1 MPDPKTTAERLNAW
15 LLSSKVGSSSKC
27 IAQHLTDNECS
38 GDYPMDAE
46 DLGRCIGLLDAVP
59 EFRARLPEMAKV
71 NCYWAALIPRW
82 SELERCQSDYR
93 KCSDLIR
100 SLTRPVEKDDP
111 SVVRLNDGCSIR
123 FGGRKRP

>member
-1 MPDPKTTAERLNAW
+1 MESVSDTEKQLAKWFMSGEVGASSTA
-15 LLSSKVGSSSKC
+15 
-27 IAQHLTDNECS
+27 IAQPLSGEECD
-38 GDYPMDAE
+38 GDYPMDAG

-59 EFRARLPEMAKV
+59 EFRARLAEMAKV
-71 NCYWAALIPRW
+71 NRYWAALVPRW

-111 SVVRLNDGCSIR
+111 SVVRLNEGCSIR